1 MQISFMTQNLK
12 TLFRITW
19 KQTMKGR
26 IKLPKPQRILSGNQ
40 NSEKARQVAAM
51 AGEITVYRDTL
62 SLIAQNFEE
71 PAAAV
76 LLQGLIK
83 RSERTIKT
91 ITKFYNTENP
101 DLLKIARSHHLL
113 REEMIQSLEKHKNY
127 EFTEAIAQLDEL
139 IKQADKWLESTSGA
153 RRAQVAQALLKM
165 RRLGNQGD

>member
-1 MQISFMTQNLK
+1 MQIFFMTQNLK
-12 TLFRITW
+12 TLFRITC

-40 NSEKARQVAAM
+40 NSEKARQVAVM

-62 SLIAQNFEE
+62 SLIVQNFEE

-91 ITKFYNTENP
+91 INNKIIIIKNCSDKFFKYLETIVEN
-101 DLLKIARSHHLL
+101 L
-113 REEMIQSLEKHKNY
+113 SLIH
-127 EFTEAIAQLDEL
+127 I
-139 IKQADKWLESTSGA
+139 
-153 RRAQVAQALLKM
+153 
-165 RRLGNQGD
+165 